1 MSKKQ
6 MTKHRRKLLTLKE
19 IKEDY
24 ISMNEPKLRAFL
36 NSTIPYLKVG
46 NRYYYPRTEVEK
58 LLVDTENSYE
68 YQVDY

>member
-1 MSKKQ
+1 MGKKQ
-6 MTKHRRKLLTLKE
+6 VVRNKRKLLTVKE

-36 NSTIPYLKVG
+36 NSTIPYLKIG